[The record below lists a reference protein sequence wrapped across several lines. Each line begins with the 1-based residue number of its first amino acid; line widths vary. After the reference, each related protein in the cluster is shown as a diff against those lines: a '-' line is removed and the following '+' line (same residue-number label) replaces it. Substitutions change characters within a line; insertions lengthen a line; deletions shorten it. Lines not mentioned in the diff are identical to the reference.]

1 MSEQIQA
8 VLVDD
13 EENSLEALTILLQ
26 KYCPDVHVAGTADT
40 VNTAIE
46 TINNLQ
52 PDLVFLDIALPD
64 GQGFEVLEQVTH
76 TGFEVIFT
84 TAYDQYALKAFDFS
98 ALDYLLKPINAEKLQ
113 QSVERFQQI
122 RPQVVLKERVSVLR
136 EGLGNQLQRIILTSM
151 DGFEVHKISDII
163 RCEANGSYTIFFIK
177 GGHKVITSKTLN
189 NFEKMLDDLSFV
201 RVHSK
206 HLINLDYVKRYI
218 SGRGGYIIFEDG
230 TQVDVSER
238 KKKEFIRRMK
248 EHARTN

>member
-40 VNTAIE
+40 VNSAIE
-46 TINNLQ
+46 VINNLQ

-76 TGFEVIFT
+76 TTFEVIFT

-113 QSVERFQQI
+113 QSVERFQHI
-122 RPQVVLKERVSVLR
+122 HPQAVLKERVSVLR
-136 EGLGNQLQRIILTSM
+136 EGLGNLLQRIILTSM

-218 SGRGGYIIFEDG
+218 SGRGGYIVFDDG